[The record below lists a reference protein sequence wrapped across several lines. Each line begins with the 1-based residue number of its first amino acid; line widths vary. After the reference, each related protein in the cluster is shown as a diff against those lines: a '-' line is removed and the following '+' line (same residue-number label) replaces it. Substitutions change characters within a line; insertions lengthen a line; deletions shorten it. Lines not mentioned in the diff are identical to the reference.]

1 MSDERRAEVVSLH
14 QGELHSGHVANLA
27 DLTAEQAATVLMEAF
42 QRTGYA
48 EAMVS
53 DLDRTRSLVRRDCRR
68 RRLKVQTIGVGSR
81 IVVMDETRH
90 EHWLETPDGQAYRQR
105 TERAIMDAMSA
116 VLPKGPKKPPLR
128 PLRS

>member
-1 MSDERRAEVVSLH
+1 MNDERRAEVVPLH
-14 QGELHSGHVANLA
+14 QAELHSGHVADLT

-53 DLDRTRSLVRRDCRR
+53 DLDWTRNLVRRDCRR

-90 EHWLETPDGQAYRQR
+90 ETWLETPDGQAYRQR
-105 TERAIMDAMSA
+105 TEHALIDAMSA
-116 VLPKGPKKPPLR
+116 IVPKGPKHPPPR
-128 PLRS
+128 PLGS